1 MGNTSGPRMASTG
14 GEIGVGKRKGRH
26 PREALTGDC
35 VHAPQKVGF
44 YADGEGLYLRVD
56 EVGCKRWVLRTVVQR
71 KRRDI
76 GLGSFTRVSLVEAR
90 ARAQALRTI
99 ARDGGDPFTTRA
111 EVFSTRHPE
120 VTQAVNETLALLRK
134 AGVTIDDFI
143 LSKLGVSE

>member
-1 MGNTSGPRMASTG
+1 MAQEQRPAGKAS
-14 GEIGVGKRKGRH
+14 VSKRKGRH
-26 PREALTGDC
+26 PKEALTGDF
-35 VHAPQKVGF
+35 VHGVKVPGF
-44 YADGEGLYLRVD
+44 FADGNTLYLRVD
-56 EVGCKRWVLRTVVQR
+56 SAGRKRWISRMVVQG

-99 ARDGGDPFTTRA
+99 ARDGGDPFTARA

-120 VTQAVNETLALLRK
+120 VTQAVNEALALLRK

-143 LSKLGVSE
+143 LSKLGVN